1 MIPIHELL
9 NRIRW
14 DRAFSEG
21 EFSIGY
27 YDRLKAEIIII
38 PLDKAIFDKED
49 HFNFSFVD
57 ETGEVHTIPLHRIK
71 QVYKNGELIWH
82 REH

>member
-14 DRAFSEG
+14 DRAFG
-21 EFSIGY
+21 QADFIIGY
-27 YDRLKAEIIII
+27 YDRVADAIVRVPLGEISFK
-38 PLDKAIFDKED
+38 PGD
-49 HFNFSFVD
+49 HFSFELYD
-57 ETGEVHTIPLHRIK
+57 NEGELHSIPLHRIK
-71 QVYKNGELIWH
+71 QVYRDGQLIWH